1 MRDAAERYIG
11 EAVVRDFL
19 AGGAACGR
27 LAVETGE
34 ERLRVEREPEAL
46 QQP

>member
-1 MRDAAERYIG
+1 MRDAVERYIG
-11 EAVVRDFL
+11 EAVVRDVL
-19 AGGAACGR
+19 AGGAGCGR